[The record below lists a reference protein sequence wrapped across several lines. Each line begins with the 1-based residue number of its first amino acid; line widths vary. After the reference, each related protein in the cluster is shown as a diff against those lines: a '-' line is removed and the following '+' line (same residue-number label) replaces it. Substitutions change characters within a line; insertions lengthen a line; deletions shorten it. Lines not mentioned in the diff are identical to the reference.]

1 MSEQD
6 WTPVRIQRRAPDTS
20 LRPGVSRPNTAAIQ
34 DQKRSYNYQ
43 ASLERKLM
51 NSDEP
56 VKLKS
61 LSLASRKLIAQKRA
75 EKELSQIQL
84 KTACS
89 FPQHTIRDIEAGKYT
104 PSPSQLST
112 LNHILKTS
120 LKLE

>member
-1 MSEQD
+1 MSDQD
-6 WTPVRIQRRAPDTS
+6 WIPVRIQRRTPDTA
-20 LRPGVSRPNTAAIQ
+20 LRPGVSRPNTAATQ
-34 DQKRSYNYQ
+34 DQKKSYNYQ

-51 NSDEP
+51 NADEP

-61 LSLASRKLIAQKRA
+61 LSLTSRKLIAQKRA

-84 KTACS
+84 NSACS
-89 FPQHTIRDIEAGKYT
+89 FPQNTIRDIEAGKYT